1 MLRSVGFG
9 YVPPPSTTTKG
20 GHVHTSKHDTLFAMN
35 PKSLIL
41 LEYHKV
47 LEQLKAFTSFDSSMA
62 LAIALRPTANLEKA
76 LALQTLTREA
86 RLLLDT
92 IGNISFEGAVDLRSL
107 TDQALH
113 SMTLDAQVFLAI
125 RNTLQL
131 SRDAKR
137 QMENHNEECPN
148 LAALTARLSDGG
160 GLIDQISR
168 TISDRGEVLDSA
180 SPELGH
186 IRSQMKVTHARLFER
201 LERYINDP
209 RSSRMLQETLIT
221 TRNGRYVL
229 PLRAEFKGQIKGL
242 VHDQSSSGAT
252 LFIEPI
258 AVVEWNN
265 KFKELELAERD
276 EVLRVLHAL
285 TLRVAEDAENLNAT
299 SEAMAELDLALAKAK
314 YAESLRAV
322 EPVLSPFSTKPAEGH
337 PGSLIQLIR
346 ARHPLLNQSTAV
358 PINVELD
365 AQTFAVV
372 LTGPNTGGKTVSL
385 KTVGLAVLMAQSG
398 LQILAQ
404 SGSKLSLFKD
414 VFADIGDEQSIEQSL
429 STFSGHITQ
438 LVKVLRH
445 ADHNSL
451 VLLDELGAGTDPQEG
466 SALAR
471 AVLSYLIEKK
481 ITCFVAT
488 HYPELKLFAHS
499 TPGAINAS
507 LEFDLQTLRPTY
519 RLVIGLPGRS
529 NALAIAER
537 LGLDSKII
545 DSARQELDPTELH
558 AEDLLDEIHRQR
570 NMAEASY
577 QTAEAARLEAEAL
590 RNKANARLEQLD
602 REKANLAEK
611 AEDRAQRELDA
622 LREELEDLRKTMA
635 RVRLSGQK
643 TPPGQEVLREVQD
656 KLDEIEDRE
665 EKKARK
671 VRRQAKPRGEV
682 SPLKVGEKVLV
693 RKLNVEGVVTAL
705 SANEI
710 EVQAGPLRLRL
721 RPMEIERKRK
731 EENLEKPQTKTTES
745 PKPGGKTTLP
755 GVVSPGL
762 ELDLRGERA
771 DDALDKVR
779 NYLEQAWLAGL
790 IYGRIIH
797 GKGTG
802 TLRQIIR
809 NEIKHF
815 PQVKRWE
822 SGSEIEGGEGVTVVF
837 FEHQ

>member
-1 MLRSVGFG
+1 
-9 YVPPPSTTTKG
+9 
-20 GHVHTSKHDTLFAMN
+20 MN

-47 LEQLKAFTSFDSSMA
+47 LERLKAFTSFSSSTA
-62 LAIALRPTANLEKA
+62 LATALRPTANLEKA
-76 LALQTLTREA
+76 LTLQTLTREA

-92 IGNISFEGAVDLRSL
+92 IGNISFEGAVDLRPL

-113 SMTLDAQVFLAI
+113 SMTLDAQTFLAI

-137 QMENHNEECPN
+137 QMESHSEDCPN
-148 LAALTARLSDGG
+148 LAALTARFSDGS
-160 GLIDQISR
+160 GLIDQITR

-180 SPELGH
+180 STALGH
-186 IRSQMKVTHARLFER
+186 IRSEMKVTHARLFER
-201 LERYINDP
+201 LERFINDP
-209 RSSRMLQETLIT
+209 RSARMLQETLIT

-229 PLRAEFKGQIKGL
+229 PLRSEFKGQLKGL

-252 LFIEPI
+252 LFVEPI

-285 TLRVAEDAENLNAT
+285 TLRIAEDAENLNAT
-299 SEAMAELDLALAKAK
+299 SETMAEFDLALAKAK
-314 YAESLRAV
+314 YAENLRAV
-322 EPVLSPFSTKPAEGH
+322 EPVLCAFDPKPTEGH
-337 PGSLIQLIR
+337 PGSIIQLIR
-346 ARHPLLNQSTAV
+346 TRHPLLDQNTAV

-365 AQTFAVV
+365 PQTFAVV

-398 LQILAQ
+398 LQIPAQ

-471 AVLSYLIEKK
+471 AVLSHLIENK

-488 HYPELKLFAHS
+488 HYPELKLFAHT

-507 LEFDLQTLRPTY
+507 LEFDLETLRPTY
-519 RLVIGLPGRS
+519 RFVVGLPGRS

-537 LGLDSKII
+537 LGLDSQII

-577 QTAEAARLEAEAL
+577 QAAETARLEAEL
-590 RNKANARLEQLD
+590 LSNKANARLEQLD

-611 AEDRAQRELDA
+611 AEGRAQRELDA
-622 LREELEDLRKTMA
+622 LREELEDLRKAMA
-635 RVRLSGQK
+635 RVRQSGQK
-643 TPPGQEVLREVQD
+643 NPPEQALREVQD
-656 KLDEIEDRE
+656 KLDVIEDRE

-671 VRRQAKPRGEV
+671 VRRQAKLRGEV
-682 SPLKVGEKVLV
+682 TPLKVGEKVLV
-693 RKLNVEGVVTAL
+693 RKLNVEGVVTTL
-705 SANEI
+705 SADEI
-710 EVQAGPLRLRL
+710 EVQAGSLRLRL
-721 RPMEIERKRK
+721 RPMEIERKLK
-731 EENLEKPQTKTTES
+731 EESVVKTEPKIIES
-745 PKPGGKTTLP
+745 PKSSGKTILP

-771 DDALDKVR
+771 DDAMEKVR

-790 IYGRIIH
+790 LFGRIIH

-809 NEIKHF
+809 EEIKRF
-815 PQVKRWE
+815 PQVKHWE
-822 SGSEIEGGEGVTVVF
+822 SGGEKEGGEGVTLVF
-837 FEHQ
+837 FEHH

>member
-1 MLRSVGFG
+1 
-9 YVPPPSTTTKG
+9 
-20 GHVHTSKHDTLFAMN
+20 MN

-47 LEQLKAFTSFDSSMA
+47 LDRLKAFTSFPASTA
-62 LAIALRPTANLEKA
+62 LSLALRPTANLEKA
-76 LALQTLTREA
+76 LAMQTLTREA

-92 IGNISFEGAVDLRSL
+92 IGNISFEGAVDLRPL

-113 SMTLDAQVFLAI
+113 SMTLDALVFQAI

-137 QMENHNEECPN
+137 QMESHDQDCPN
-148 LAALTARLSDGG
+148 LTVLTERLSDGG

-168 TISDRGEVLDSA
+168 TVSERGEVLDSA
-180 SPELGH
+180 SAELGH
-186 IRSQMKVTHARLFER
+186 IRSEMKVTHARLFER

-209 RSSRMLQETLIT
+209 RSARMLQETLIT

-285 TLRVAEDAENLNAT
+285 TLRIAEDADSLNAT
-299 SEAMAELDLALAKAK
+299 SEAMAEFDLALAKAK
-314 YAESLRAV
+314 YAESLRAS
-322 EPVLSPFSTKPAEGH
+322 EPVLCPFDNKPAEGH
-337 PGSLIQLIR
+337 PGSIIQLIR
-346 ARHPLLNQSTAV
+346 ARHPLLDQSIAV

-365 AQTFAVV
+365 PQTFAVV

-385 KTVGLAVLMAQSG
+385 KTVGLTVLMAQSG
-398 LQILAQ
+398 LQIPAQ
-404 SGSKLSLFKD
+404 SGSRLSLFKD

-445 ADHNSL
+445 AGSTSL

-507 LEFDLQTLRPTY
+507 LEFDLETLRPTY
-519 RLVIGLPGRS
+519 RFVVGLPGRS

-537 LGLDSKII
+537 LGLDSEII
-545 DSARQELDPTELH
+545 EAARQELDPTELH

-577 QTAEAARLEAEAL
+577 KAAEAARLEVEVL

-611 AEDRAQRELDA
+611 AESRAQRELDT
-622 LREELEDLRKTMA
+622 LREELEDLRKAMA
-635 RVRLSGQK
+635 RVRQSSQK
-643 TPPGQEVLREVQD
+643 APPEQEALREVQD
-656 KLDEIEDRE
+656 KLEQIEDRE

-671 VRRQAKPRGEV
+671 VRRQAKPRGEL

-693 RKLNVEGVVTAL
+693 RKLNVEGIVTAL
-705 SANEI
+705 SAEEI

-721 RPMEIERKRK
+721 RPMEIERKVK
-731 EENLEKPQTKTTES
+731 VESLEKVDQKATEA
-745 PKPGGKTTLP
+745 PKPVGKTTLP
-755 GVVSPGL
+755 GVSSPGL

-771 DDALDKVR
+771 DDAIDKVR
-779 NYLEQAWLAGL
+779 NYLEQGWLAGL

-809 NEIKHF
+809 EEIKHF

-822 SGSEIEGGEGVTVVF
+822 SGGEKEGGEGVTVVF
-837 FEHQ
+837 FEHH